1 MLLIKLFDPAG
12 YENIFY
18 AMIFVPI
25 SIIIFICLLIGV
37 MVVLNRKRFVQEVF
51 HHLQKIYPEKGN
63 AILFPK
69 EMRPC
74 IRKKKQN
81 ERHMGMYFSSF
92 FFPKINT

>member
-51 HHLQKIYPEKGN
+51 HHLQKIYPEKEN

-69 EMRPC
+69 ETRPC
-74 IRKKKQN
+74 IRKKNK
-81 ERHMGMYFSSF
+81 MKGIWACTFLPFSS
-92 FFPKINT
+92 PK